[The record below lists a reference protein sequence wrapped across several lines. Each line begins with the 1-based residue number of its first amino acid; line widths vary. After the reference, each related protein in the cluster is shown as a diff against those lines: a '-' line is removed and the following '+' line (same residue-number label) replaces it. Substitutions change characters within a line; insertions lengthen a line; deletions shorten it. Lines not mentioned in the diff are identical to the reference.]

1 MVKRVT
7 TALLAAA
14 GIAYATQG
22 AAQIEDDRY
31 YIAPSF
37 SYSVVDGDR
46 MTDNGLGGQIAL
58 GKSLT
63 RNLTF
68 ELSGFYDTYDAEFS
82 DQSGELTGVGL
93 ALNMF
98 PVEERSD
105 FYIRAALHYGETT
118 DAPCTVQPGFT
129 SCKTDYDSVVFD
141 FGAGALIKAPF
152 LNFINEGTAIRP
164 EVVYRMDSHE
174 EGSVGRGN
182 GDAFYDAVFRIGLQ
196 IPLGSIYEEPKE
208 PEPEAR
214 VVEAD
219 RPQCPAYPNLP
230 SDVAVG
236 ADGCPLDDD
245 ADGVPNFEDQ
255 CPGAAAGIAVN
266 AQGCEL
272 PLSQCR
278 PPFPGED
285 TDDRGCAMGDT
296 VVLRGVTFNFDS
308 ARITP
313 DARVI
318 LDDVADVLLDEP
330 GLVVEIGGHTDSK
343 GASAYN
349 QQLSSERADAVV
361 DYLLDRG
368 VAPDQ
373 LEAEGYGETQPIAS
387 NDTEDGREMNRRV
400 ELRILET
407 RDDV

>member
-7 TALLAAA
+7 MALLATA
-14 GIAYATQG
+14 GIAYATQS
-22 AAQIEDDRY
+22 AAQIEDERY

-46 MTDNGLGGQIAL
+46 MTDNGLGGKMAL

-68 ELSGFYDTYDAEFS
+68 ELSGFYNTYDAAFS
-82 DQSGELTGVGL
+82 DQSGELTGIGL

-105 FYIRAALHYGETT
+105 FFIHAALHYGQTT
-118 DAPCTVQPGFT
+118 DAPCTVQAGFT
-129 SCKTDYDSVVFD
+129 SCKNDYDSVVFD
-141 FGAGALIKAPF
+141 FGAGALIQAPF

-174 EGSVGRGN
+174 EDSVGRGS

-196 IPLGSIYEEPKE
+196 IPLGSVYEEPKE
-208 PEPEAR
+208 PEKEAR
-214 VVEAD
+214 VVEAE
-219 RPQCPAYPNLP
+219 RPECPAYPNLP
-230 SDVAVG
+230 ESADVG
-236 ADGCPLDDD
+236 SDGCPLDDD
-245 ADGVPNFEDQ
+245 GDDVPNFQDE
-255 CPGAAAGIAVN
+255 CPGTPAGTAVTE
-266 AQGCEL
+266 QGCPL

-285 TDDRGCAMGDT
+285 TDGRGCAMGDT

-313 DARVI
+313 NARVI
-318 LDDVADVLLDEP
+318 LDEVADVLLDEP
-330 GLVVEIGGHTDSK
+330 GLVIEVGGHTDSQ
-343 GASAYN
+343 GASRYN
-349 QQLSSERADAVV
+349 QQLSAERADAVV

-373 LEAEGYGETQPIAS
+373 LNAEGYGESQPIAS
-387 NDTEDGREMNRRV
+387 NDTEDGRELNRRV